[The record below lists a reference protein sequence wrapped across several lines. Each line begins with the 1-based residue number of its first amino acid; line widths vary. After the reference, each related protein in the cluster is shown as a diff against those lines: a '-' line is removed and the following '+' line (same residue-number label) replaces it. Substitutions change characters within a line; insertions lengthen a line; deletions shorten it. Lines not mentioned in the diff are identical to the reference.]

1 MGILERK
8 EREKEQRRNDIIDAA
23 ERVFLEKGFENATV
37 DHVAEEAE
45 LSKGTVYLYFNSKE
59 ELHFAINL
67 RGMEILNSLITKAY
81 DPKKDAIANLEIMG
95 MIFIRFAEEHQIFFI
110 AMLHFESKSLENID
124 KALTGKLLEE
134 GSPIPFLVNLIDKG
148 KAEGSIRADL
158 KSELIVKLLWSQIMG
173 VLQFIFYK
181 KALLEMFN
189 VTPDEALAGLFEI
202 LKNGL
207 RKSIS

>member
-23 ERVFLEKGFENATV
+23 ERVFLKKGFENATV

-67 RGMEILNSLITKAY
+67 RGMEILNSLIQQAY
-81 DPKKDAIANLEIMG
+81 NPDKDAIANLEIMG
-95 MIFIRFAEEHQIFFI
+95 MIFIRFAEEHQIFFS

-124 KALTGKLLEE
+124 KSLTNRLLED
-134 GSPIPFLVNLIDKG
+134 GSPIPFLVKLIDRG
-148 KAEGSIRADL
+148 KKEGTIREDL
-158 KSELIVKLLWSQIMG
+158 NSHLIVKLLWSQIMG

-181 KALLEMFN
+181 KTILEMFK
-189 VTPDEALAGLFEI
+189 VTPDEVLSGLFEI
-202 LKNGL
+202 LKNGV